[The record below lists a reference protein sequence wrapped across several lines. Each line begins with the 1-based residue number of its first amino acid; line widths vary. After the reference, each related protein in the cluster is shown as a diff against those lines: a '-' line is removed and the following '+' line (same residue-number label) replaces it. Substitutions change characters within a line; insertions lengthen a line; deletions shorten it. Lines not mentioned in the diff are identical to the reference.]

1 MKAFGALGKSK
12 SKIGGSLIQAK
23 NEFLDWIIFE
33 DISEKS
39 SPAIGR

>member
-12 SKIGGSLIQAK
+12 SKIGVSLIQAK
-23 NEFLDWIIFE
+23 NKFLDWIIFE

-39 SPAIGR
+39 TSAID